1 MANMPDVAAL
11 FRRGVRMEQHKEPA
25 LSAKLEL
32 LTLKPGYGVIEGA
45 SPIDDINDVEP
56 YEIIR
61 RAKAARIIDERDGLP
76 LFKKLRACVA
86 KNVIIRV
93 DCVDDEPYI
102 SSQMAPLVHLRD
114 EFAGGLKLAQKAIT
128 AQGAQIEVYRN
139 MTDLESHVP
148 LTIGGI
154 RVRRIGGVYPA
165 EIRSDSSLVQE
176 DNEFYLY
183 VGSCAMVHLYR
194 AVYQARAQETTI
206 ITVSGN
212 CVASPCNMEVALGA
226 PVTDVL
232 DRCGFSNTPTRIVVG
247 GSMTGEAVED
257 TDGVVITVGSRAV
270 LAIREDE
277 RQKRYACIRCGR
289 CTEVC
294 PVRINP
300 MLIYHSILKGQ
311 DEQLAQLDCQ
321 QCIQCM
327 CCSFECPAKLD
338 IAAVI
343 ARYKRKKAKG

>member
-1 MANMPDVAAL
+1 MAGMPELATL

-32 LTLKPGYGVIEGA
+32 LTNRPDYKVIEGA
-45 SPIDDINDVEP
+45 PPLEDIEKIES

-61 RAKAARIIDERDGLP
+61 RAKSARIVDERDGLP

-102 SSQMAPLVHLRD
+102 SSQMVPLVHLKD
-114 EFAGGLKLAQKAIT
+114 EFSGGLKLAQKAIG
-128 AQGAQIEVYRN
+128 AQGSQVEVYRN
-139 MTDLESHVP
+139 MTDLESRVP
-148 LTIGGI
+148 MLMGGV

-165 EIRSDSSLVQE
+165 EIRLSRSLVQE
-176 DNEFYLY
+176 DGNVYLY
-183 VGSCAMVHLYR
+183 IGSCALVHLYR
-194 AVYQARAQETTI
+194 AVYQSQMQETTF
-206 ITVSGN
+206 ITVAGN
-212 CVASPCNMEVALGA
+212 CVAHPCNMEVALGI

-232 DRCGFSNTPTRIVVG
+232 DRCGLVDTPTRVVVG
-247 GSMTGEAVED
+247 GSMTGETVDD
-257 TDGVVITVGSRAV
+257 TDQGVIAVGSRAV
-270 LAIREDE
+270 LAMKEDE
-277 RQKRYACIRCGR
+277 RQKRYNCIRCGR

-294 PVRINP
+294 PMRLNP
-300 MLIYHSILKGQ
+300 MMIYQSILRGQ
-311 DEQLAQLDCQ
+311 DEQLQELGCQ

-343 ARYKRKKAKG
+343 AKYHQRRAAK

>member
-1 MANMPDVAAL
+1 MARLPDL
-11 FRRGVRMEQHKEPA
+11 TWLLRRGVRMEQHKEPA
-25 LSAKLEL
+25 LSAKMEL
-32 LTLKPGYGVIEGA
+32 LTLKPGYGVMEGFA
-45 SPIDDINDVEP
+45 PVESLDAIEP

-76 LFKKLRACVA
+76 LFKKLRTCLA
-86 KNVIIRV
+86 KTVSIRV
-93 DCVDDEPYI
+93 DAVDDEPYI

-114 EFAGGLKLAQKAIT
+114 EFSMGLRLAQKAV
-128 AQGAQIEVYRN
+128 GAQSASIEVYRN
-139 MTDLESHVP
+139 MNDLETRIP
-148 LTIGGI
+148 LLIGGV

-165 EIRSDSSLVQE
+165 EIRSDRSLVKE
-176 DNEFYLY
+176 GGGLVLY
-183 VGSCAMVHLYR
+183 IGSCALVHLYR
-194 AVYQARAQETTI
+194 AVFQARVQETAF

-232 DRCGFSNTPTRIVVG
+232 DRCGFVDTPTRIVVG
-247 GSMTGEAVED
+247 GSMTGETVAD
-257 TDGVVITVGSRAV
+257 TDATTITVTSRAV

-277 RQKRYACIRCGR
+277 RVQRYRCIRCGR

-294 PVRINP
+294 PMRLNP
-300 MLIYHSILKGQ
+300 MLIYQSIIAGQ
-311 DEQLAQLDCQ
+311 HQQLEQLEYQK
-321 QCIQCM
+321 CIQCM

-343 ARYKRKKAKG
+343 ARYRRRRSAQ